1 MATSACSSSSL
12 KKKFLSPGRR
22 SIAPTGRLAGPDRWQ
37 APFFIYLC
45 CVSESEPSN
54 ASTCH
59 LPGRRDSAFFGL
71 FSAQKSGPSART
83 ALIVFSGFGHKK
95 CAKKRFVPRRGQST
109 RRGQIIQA
117 QKGQGW
123 DIFEVGAEIVSSSVT
138 YHNGSRGRTHPTTT
152 GLT

>member
-59 LPGRRDSAFFGL
+59 LSGRRDSAFFGL
-71 FSAQKSGPSART
+71 FFWLENPARQRAPPPSCSVVLDT
-83 ALIVFSGFGHKK
+83 KNVLKK
-95 CAKKRFVPRRGQST
+95 DLCPGEDRGETFLRSEPRVS
-109 RRGQIIQA
+109 
-117 QKGQGW
+117 
-123 DIFEVGAEIVSSSVT
+123 FELSYLS
-138 YHNGSRGRTHPTTT
+138 
-152 GLT
+152 

>member
-1 MATSACSSSSL
+1 MATSACSWSRL

-71 FSAQKSGPSART
+71 FSARKSGPSART
-83 ALIVFSGFGHKK
+83 APIVFCGFGHKK

-109 RRGQIIQA
+109 RSGQIIQA
-117 QKGQGW
+117 QKGQ
-123 DIFEVGAEIVSSSVT
+123 E
-138 YHNGSRGRTHPTTT
+138 
-152 GLT
+152 

>member
-1 MATSACSSSSL
+1 MATSACSWSRL

-59 LPGRRDSAFFGL
+59 LPGRRDSAFFRL
-71 FSAQKSGPSART
+71 ENPARQRAPPPSCSVVLDT
-83 ALIVFSGFGHKK
+83 KK

-117 QKGQGW
+117 QKG
-123 DIFEVGAEIVSSSVT
+123 
-138 YHNGSRGRTHPTTT
+138 RG
-152 GLT
+152 